1 MKIAMWS
8 GPRNLST
15 AMMYSF
21 GNRSDFTIWDEPF
34 YAAYLAATGLD
45 HPMGSE
51 VMADGSTDPQD
62 VADQI
67 MARGDGLFLKL
78 MGFHMLDDFPLEWA
92 EDFTHIHLLRHPT
105 RVIASY
111 SAKREEPA
119 RADIGFDAQLAL
131 FRRFPGPVISAFD
144 IRQNPERM
152 LAKLC
157 AAIGLPF
164 DPSMLFWPVGPK
176 SFDGVWAPHW
186 YDAVHKSSGF
196 ASAEGKLPE
205 LTGDQNALLT
215 DVLPAYEEMAEAKLN
230 LDG

>member
-21 GNRSDFTIWDEPF
+21 GNRSDITIWDEPF

-45 HPMGSE
+45 HPMRTE
-51 VMADGSTDPQD
+51 VIAAGPTDPQD
-62 VADQI
+62 VADQVV
-67 MARGDGLFLKL
+67 ARGDGLFLKL

-92 EDFTHIHLLRHPT
+92 EDFTHIHLLRHPA

-111 SAKREEPA
+111 SAKREEPT
-119 RADIGFDAQLAL
+119 RADIGFDAQLSL
-131 FRRFPGPVISAFD
+131 FRQFPGPVISSFD
-144 IRQNPERM
+144 IRQNPKDT

-157 AAIGLPF
+157 ATIGLPF
-164 DPSMLFWPVGPK
+164 DPSMLSWPMGPK

-186 YDAVHKSSGF
+186 YDAAHRSSSF
-196 ASAEGKLPE
+196 AGAEGGLPE
-205 LTGDQNALLT
+205 LNGDQIALLA
-215 DVLPAYEEMAEAKLN
+215 DVLPVYQELARAKLN
-230 LDG
+230 PDS

>member
-21 GNRSDFTIWDEPF
+21 GNRSDFAVWDEPF

-45 HPMGSE
+45 HPMRAEVIAAGS
-51 VMADGSTDPQD
+51 SDPQE

-67 MARGDGLFLKL
+67 SARGDGLFLKL
-78 MGFHMLDDFPLEWA
+78 MGFHMLSDFPLEWA
-92 EDFTHIHLLRHPT
+92 ENFTHIHLLRHPA

-111 SAKREEPA
+111 SAKREEPT
-119 RADIGFDAQLAL
+119 RADIGFDAQLSL
-131 FRRFPGPVISAFD
+131 FRKFPGPVISSFD
-144 IRQNPERM
+144 IRQNPESA

-157 AAIGLPF
+157 ATIGLAF
-164 DPSMLFWPVGPK
+164 DPSMMSWPTGPK
-176 SFDGVWAPHW
+176 SFDGAWAPHW

-196 ASAEGKLPE
+196 ASAEGTLPE
-205 LTGDQNALLT
+205 LNGGQAALLA
-215 DVLPAYEEMAEAKLN
+215 DVLPVYREMADAKLSIEC
-230 LDG
+230 